1 MCIMYSIN
9 QPKDI
14 IMKEFVAVFTVLT
27 TLAITSGVLPSIA
40 SL

>member
-1 MCIMYSIN
+1 
-9 QPKDI
+9 
-14 IMKEFVAVFTVLT
+14 MKEFVAVFTVLT